1 MEWPLVGVLN
11 TNEVEKCESL
21 PFSVLLTMIHAIANQ
36 LDRVYCTMNTLW
48 PSFMAFF
55 WCVSV
60 LCHILRWWCSWT
72 VHLDMSSW
80 QNREGLSACSV
91 KLSHRICYML
101 PTELLLQWSKV
112 STLDCYLNSLST
124 GCWRS
129 PLERKMM
136 KGVSPVAPAVVLN
149 FVYFSRLLDIMQ
161 P

>member
-1 MEWPLVGVLN
+1 MESPLVGVLN
-11 TNEVEKCESL
+11 TNEVQKCESS
-21 PFSVLLTMIHAIANQ
+21 PFQCFSPWSMLSLTSWTEFIAEHA
-36 LDRVYCTMNTLW
+36 M

-55 WCVSV
+55 WRVSV
-60 LCHILRWWCSWT
+60 SCHILRWWCSWT
-72 VHLDMSSW
+72 VDLDTSSC
-80 QNREGLSACSV
+80 QNRIDISACSV
-91 KLSHRICYML
+91 KLSHCICYML

-136 KGVSPVAPAVVLN
+136 KGVSPVASAVVLN
-149 FVYFSRLLDIMQ
+149 FVYFSRSLDIMQ